1 MNTSRAALLS
11 LFAMLSPVMLWVQS
25 PALLVLNKEDAV
37 LAIFDPTTRREQAKV
52 ATGEGPHEVEVS
64 SDGRLAF
71 VSNYGAQTPGNT
83 LSVIDLA
90 TRKEIHRVDLGDMR
104 RPHGVAVSGGYL
116 YFTAEAAK
124 VIGRYDPKTD
134 KVDWKF
140 ATGQEGTHMVVAA
153 ADGAKFFT
161 TNMGSNNVSIIER
174 GADGVWGQTLVG
186 VGAGPEG
193 LDLSPDGRQ
202 LWVAHSRDGGVSVID
217 VAAKKVTATID
228 AQTKRSNRLKFTPD
242 GKLALISDVS
252 GGELVVIDTATR
264 KQKTRLSLG
273 RAPTGILIAP
283 DGSRAFVAVTGDDG
297 VAIVDLKTLTVSGR
311 IVAGDG
317 PDGMAWVR

>member
-1 MNTSRAALLS
+1 M
-11 LFAMLSPVMLWVQS
+11 LFAMLSPAMLWAQS

-37 LAIFDPTTRREQAKV
+37 LAIFDPATRREQAKV

-83 LSVIDLA
+83 LCVIDLA

-140 ATGQEGTHMVVAA
+140 ATGQEGTHMVAVAR
-153 ADGAKFFT
+153 DGAKFFT

-174 GADGVWGQTLVG
+174 GADGVWSQTLVG

-193 LDLSPDGRQ
+193 LDLSPDGRE

-217 VAAKKVTATID
+217 VAAKKVTATLD

-283 DGSRAFVAVTGDDG
+283 DASRAFVAVTGDDA

-311 IVAGDG
+311 IAAGDG